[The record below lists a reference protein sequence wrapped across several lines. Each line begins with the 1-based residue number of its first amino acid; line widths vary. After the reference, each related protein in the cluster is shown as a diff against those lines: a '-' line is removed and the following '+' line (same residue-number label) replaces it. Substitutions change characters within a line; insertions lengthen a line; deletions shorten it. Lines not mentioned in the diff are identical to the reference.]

1 MRIEEEFDIKI
12 SNEEASAIYRS
23 VDEIV
28 NFVWQK
34 VREKGESANQKSI
47 I

>member
-12 SNEEASAIYRS
+12 SDEEALNLRS
-23 VDEIV
+23 VYEIV

-34 VREKGESANQKSI
+34 VREKDESEN
-47 I
+47 